1 MTLSRGRAVHSGVD
15 GALRLQECTQS
26 HGESMTE
33 RKDWGFLCE
42 IETSGERALDGKGQQ
57 QSWSSGGGLNEIM
70 HLNYLMPE
78 AW

>member
-1 MTLSRGRAVHSGVD
+1 
-15 GALRLQECTQS
+15 
-26 HGESMTE
+26 MTE